1 MVLVVIKEN
10 HFEIHF
16 EGKNIIPFTC
26 ACVSCE
32 LAGERLYGRAFTL
45 EQALYWFSIV
55 QPNDYRYN

>member
-26 ACVSCE
+26 ACVSCRRE
-32 LAGERLYGRAFTL
+32 VVWTSFYVRTGLILVLYSAAKRL
-45 EQALYWFSIV
+45 
-55 QPNDYRYN
+55 